1 MFKFSAVL
9 QNRVMFQYAKYAVY
23 LALLNNVYLF
33 LGEELEAAAALN
45 VAVTSFASFFQTFSA
60 TIDTAAWLILLLCFE
75 LETYVLSDR
84 SLRGITGH
92 IIRLIRSVCLLAIAI
107 ACWGYFGEFYN
118 LLAVEPLD
126 PSACR
131 ELNGD
136 WSIMIDLDRYESLSL
151 SSCLQGDWVLL
162 SNYDRVAAERDLLQG
177 AVWLA
182 VIDFINSVAWIL
194 VVVLLEIEVRRVLA
208 TMYRTGSTSG
218 AFYRSKMCLY
228 STLFGA
234 AVYWG
239 FEGTFLD
246 FWDAVLWLFAF
257 FVIEGNVMSWRAET
271 DSVAD

>member
-1 MFKFSAVL
+1 MLSAVL
-9 QNRVMFQYAKYAVY
+9 QNRVTFQFVKYAVY

-33 LGEELEAAAALN
+33 LVEELEAAAALN

-75 LETYVLSDR
+75 LETYVLPDR
-84 SLRGITGH
+84 SLRGVAGH
-92 IIRLIRSVCLLAIAI
+92 MIRLLRSVCLLAIAI

-131 ELNGD
+131 KLSGE
-136 WSIMIDLDRYESLSL
+136 WSIMVDLDRYESLSL

-208 TMYRTGSTSG
+208 MRSRIGSTGG
-218 AFYRSKMCLY
+218 AFYRSKICLY
-228 STLFGA
+228 SILFGA
-234 AVYWG
+234 AIYWG
-239 FEGTFLD
+239 FKGTFLD

-257 FVIEGNVMSWRAET
+257 FVIEGNVVSWREET
-271 DSVAD
+271 DLVAD